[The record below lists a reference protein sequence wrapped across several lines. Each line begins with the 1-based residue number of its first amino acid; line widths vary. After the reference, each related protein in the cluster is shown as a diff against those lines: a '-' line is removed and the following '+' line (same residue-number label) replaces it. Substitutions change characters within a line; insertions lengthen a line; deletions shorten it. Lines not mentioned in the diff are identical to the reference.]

1 MKETE
6 TIEKILTEEQYEKL
20 MEDILNLMNKGEANL
35 SELELNEIRE
45 MALLA
50 QAYEREHYYPEH
62 LR

>member
-1 MKETE
+1 MKDTV
-6 TIEKILTEEQYEKL
+6 EKILTEEQYEKL

-35 SELELNEIRE
+35 TVSELNEIKE

-50 QAYEREHYYPEH
+50 QAYEREHHYPEH